1 MIDVMMGFDK
11 EQAAQVRER
20 LEHNDELLIYPSSI
34 SPKHIALEGD
44 DLLEC
49 YEYVA
54 CRLEA
59 RTLTSAILAAIN
71 GDRVEF
77 LRLYSSH

>member
-34 SPKHIALEGD
+34 SPQAHCIGRGRSVGML
-44 DLLEC
+44 
-49 YEYVA
+49 
-54 CRLEA
+54 
-59 RTLTSAILAAIN
+59 
-71 GDRVEF
+71 
-77 LRLYSSH
+77 